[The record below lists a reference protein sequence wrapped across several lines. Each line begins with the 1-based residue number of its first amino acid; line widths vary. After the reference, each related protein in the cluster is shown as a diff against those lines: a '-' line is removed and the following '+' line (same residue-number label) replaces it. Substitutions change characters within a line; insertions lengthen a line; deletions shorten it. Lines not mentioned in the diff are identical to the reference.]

1 MPLTRAAVARAGLL
15 LGPALAL
22 AAFLLLPER
31 IAAEGGGL
39 SPAGLATAAVAVWM
53 ATWWLTEAVPIA
65 ATALLPIVLFPLLG
79 IAGVKDASAPYANPL
94 IFLFMG
100 GFIIGLAIQRFDLHR
115 RIALQV
121 LRRVGTSPRRLIGG
135 FMLASALLS
144 MWISNTATAIMMLPI
159 GASVLAMLREHT
171 AHAPTGEALTGAHSP
186 ALGTALMLGIAYGCS
201 IGGVATLVGTPPNLI
216 LVAFLEAQ
224 YAVQVSMLD
233 WLAVGLPLMLVML
246 PATWWY
252 LTRIAFRV
260 PARSLPGGRQIID
273 NALAAMG
280 AMTRAERV
288 VLAVFLL
295 TAAAWILRPQLVA
308 WTEATAL
315 DDTVIALLGALVLF
329 VIPVGRDND
338 GATRFAMDW
347 ATATQVPWGILILF
361 GGGLSLADAIGR
373 NGVDTFIGTGFV
385 ALVGAPLW
393 LIVLAVV
400 AMVIFLTE
408 ITSNT
413 AVTTTL
419 MPVLA
424 ATALAIDV
432 PAGTLLIAA
441 AVSASFAF
449 MLPVATP
456 PNAIVF
462 SSGYVTIAD
471 MARAGLWLNLVGI
484 VVVTVV
490 TYFAAAWVL
499 SPT

>member
-1 MPLTRAAVARAGLL
+1 MALTRDAVARAGLL

-22 AAFLLLPER
+22 AAFLLVPEQT
-31 IAAEGGGL
+31 ASGSGGL
-39 SPAGLATAAVAVWM
+39 THAGLATAAVAVWM
-53 ATWWLTEAVPIA
+53 ATWWLSEAVPIA
-65 ATALLPIVLFPLLG
+65 ATALLPIVLFPLFG
-79 IAGVKDASAPYANPL
+79 ATGVREATAPYANPL

-159 GASVLAMLREHT
+159 GVSVLAMLREHAT
-171 AHAPTGEALTGAHSP
+171 RGQTGEALSDGQNK
-186 ALGTALMLGIAYGCS
+186 ALGTALVLGIAYGCS
-201 IGGVATLVGTPPNLI
+201 IGGVGTLVGTPPNLI
-216 LVAFLEAQ
+216 LAAFLEEQ
-224 YAVQVSMLD
+224 YGIRVSMVD
-233 WLAVGLPLMLVML
+233 WLAVGLPLMLIML
-246 PATWWY
+246 PVPWWY

-260 PARSLPGGRQIID
+260 PARPLPGGRRVID
-273 NALAAMG
+273 DALAAMG
-280 AMTRAERV
+280 GMTRAERI
-288 VLAVFLL
+288 VLGVFLL
-295 TAAAWILRPQLVA
+295 TASAWILRPQLVA
-308 WTEATAL
+308 WTGVTAL

-329 VIPVGRDND
+329 VIPVGRETG

-347 ATATQVPWGILILF
+347 HTAKQVPWDILILF
-361 GGGLSLADAIGR
+361 GGGLSLAEAISR
-373 NGVDTFIGTGFV
+373 NGVDTFIGSAFV
-385 ALVGAPLW
+385 ALAGAPLW

-400 AMVIFLTE
+400 STVIFLTE

-424 ATALAIDV
+424 ATALALDV

-441 AVSASFAF
+441 AVSASCAF

-471 MARAGLWLNLVGI
+471 MARAGLWLNLAGI
-484 VVVTVV
+484 VIVTAV
-490 TYFAAAWVL
+490 TYFAAGWVL
-499 SPT
+499 GPA

>member
-1 MPLTRAAVARAGLL
+1 MPLTRDIVARTGLL

-22 AAFLLLPER
+22 AAFLLLPEQT
-31 IAAEGGGL
+31 APGSGGL

-53 ATWWLTEAVPIA
+53 ATWWLTEAVPVA

-79 IAGVKDASAPYANPL
+79 TSGVKDATTPYSNPL

-159 GASVLAMLREHT
+159 GASVLAMLREH
-171 AHAPTGEALTGAHSP
+171 AAQQLTGEELSDATGKAMS
-186 ALGTALMLGIAYGCS
+186 TALVLGIAYGCS
-201 IGGVATLVGTPPNLI
+201 IGGVATLVGSPPNLI
-216 LVAFLEAQ
+216 LAAFLNEQ
-224 YAVQVSMLD
+224 YAIQVTMFD
-233 WLAVGLPLMLVML
+233 WLAVGLPLMLITL

-260 PARSLPGGRQIID
+260 PARPLPGGRQVID
-273 NALAAMG
+273 GALAEMG
-280 AMTRAERV
+280 GMTRAERI
-288 VLAVFLL
+288 VLAVFVL
-295 TAAAWILRPQLVA
+295 TAAAWVLRPQLVA
-308 WTEATAL
+308 WTGVAAL

-329 VIPVGRDND
+329 VIPVGRDD
-338 GATRFAMDW
+338 KGATRFAMDW
-347 ATATQVPWGILILF
+347 TTAKQLPWGILILF
-361 GGGLSLADAIGR
+361 GGGLSLADAISR
-373 NGVDTFIGTGFV
+373 NGVDTFIGSAFV
-385 ALVGAPLW
+385 ALAGAPLW

-400 AMVIFLTE
+400 TMVIFLTE

-424 ATALAIDV
+424 ATALALDV

-441 AVSASFAF
+441 TVSASYAF

-462 SSGYVTIAD
+462 SSGYVTIAE
-471 MARAGLWLNLVGI
+471 MARAGLWLNLAGI
-484 VVVTVV
+484 VIVTVV

-499 SPT
+499 SPA

>member
-1 MPLTRAAVARAGLL
+1 MPLTRGTVAGIGRL
-15 LGPALAL
+15 LGPVLAL
-22 AAFLLLPER
+22 AVFVLLP
-31 IAAEGGGL
+31 GQNTPGDGGL

-53 ATWWLTEAVPIA
+53 ATWWLSEAVPIA

-79 IAGVKDASAPYANPL
+79 SASVKAAAAPYANPL

-121 LRRVGTSPRRLIGG
+121 LRRVGTGPRRLVGG

-159 GASVLAMLREHT
+159 GASVLGMLRED
-171 AHAPTGEALTGAHSP
+171 AGRRSSGADGTDAGSK
-186 ALGTALMLGIAYGCS
+186 ALGTALVLGIAYGCS
-201 IGGVATLVGTPPNLI
+201 IGGIATLVGTPPNLI
-216 LVAFLEAQ
+216 LAAFLEER
-224 YAVQVSMLD
+224 YGIQVTMLD
-233 WLAVGLPLMLVML
+233 WLAVGLPLMLIML
-246 PATWWY
+246 PVTWWF
-252 LTRIAFRV
+252 LTRIAFNV
-260 PARSLPGGRQIID
+260 PARPLPGGAEVID
-273 NALAAMG
+273 RGLAAMG
-280 AMTRAERV
+280 RMTRAERI
-288 VLAVFLL
+288 VLGVFLI

-308 WTEATAL
+308 WTGASAL
-315 DDTVIALLGALVLF
+315 DDTVIALLGALALF
-329 VIPVGRDND
+329 VIPVGRDAG

-347 ATATQVPWGILILF
+347 NTAKQVPWDILILF
-361 GGGLSLADAIGR
+361 GGGLSLADAISR
-373 NGVDTFIGTGFV
+373 NGVDTFIGSAFV
-385 ALVGAPLW
+385 ALAGAPLW
-393 LIVLAVV
+393 LILLAVV

-424 ATALAIDV
+424 ATALALDL
-432 PAGTLLIAA
+432 PAGMLLIAA
-441 AVSASFAF
+441 AVSASCAF

-471 MARAGLWLNLVGI
+471 MARAGFWLNLAAI
-484 VVVTVV
+484 VIVTAV
-490 TYFAAAWVL
+490 TYFAAGLVL
-499 SPT
+499 ASV